1 MAPRFSP
8 SCTSSAALTLSPCRL
23 PGPGGGA
30 ELGPPAATLLL
41 EAEGAV
47 LVSVPAAPGAEAGLP
62 PPDGPLGLGRQ
73 VPVVKKLPTAATR
86 EPSTPDMP
94 RMWRSLCWRLARMS
108 PSRASVPSSCSRC
121 LASSSAVCT
130 PVCSDSYSSSTP
142 LHQSEVSIQL
152 SPPITAHLALR
163 ARVRSSISLLCC
175 SKDVKLLFFMF
186 PRYECHIQYLVLRTD
201 VR

>member
-1 MAPRFSP
+1 MAPRFSF
-8 SCTSSAALTLSPCRL
+8 SCTSTAALTLSPCRL
-23 PGPGGGA
+23 PGGGA
-30 ELGPPAATLLL
+30 ELRPPAPTLLL
-41 EAEGAV
+41 EAEGAA
-47 LVSVPAAPGAEAGLP
+47 LVSAVAGAEACLP
-62 PPDGPLGLGRQ
+62 PAGPLGLGKQ

-94 RMWRSLCWRLARMS
+94 RMWRSLCWRPARIS

-142 LHQSEVSIQL
+142 LHQSDVSIQ
-152 SPPITAHLALR
+152 SQPITAHLALR

-175 SKDVKLLFFMF
+175 SKDVMWLFFMF
-186 PRYECHIQYLVLRTD
+186 LRYECRIQYF
-201 VR
+201 

>member
-1 MAPRFSP
+1 MQVSDIIKHGLHVCLASEADMAPRFSP
-8 SCTSSAALTLSPCRL
+8 SCTSSAALTLNLCRL

-30 ELGPPAATLLL
+30 ELRTPAAALLL
-41 EAEGAV
+41 EAEGAG
-47 LVSVPAAPGAEAGLP
+47 LVSVPAAAGAEAGL

-121 LASSSAVCT
+121 LQQAS
-130 PVCSDSYSSSTP
+130 
-142 LHQSEVSIQL
+142 QG
-152 SPPITAHLALR
+152 
-163 ARVRSSISLLCC
+163 ARG
-175 SKDVKLLFFMF
+175 
-186 PRYECHIQYLVLRTD
+186 
-201 VR
+201 